1 MAGLEALIEDLVVAN
16 RILAAEGITDAYGHV
31 SLRHPERP
39 DRYLLSRAR
48 TPQCIEAADIMEYAF
63 DGTPVEP
70 RGRSSYLERFI
81 HGALYEA
88 RPDVQAV
95 VHSHS
100 LAVIPF
106 GIGGEAIRP
115 ILHNCALIGASVPIW
130 DSRDRFGDTDLL
142 VSDMSMG
149 RDLARSVARGTSAL
163 MRGHG
168 SVVAE
173 RSLRR
178 AVYVAIALQTSA
190 ELQMKAASRYDAVR
204 YLSPGEIEK
213 SVAMLDK
220 AEGKPGQGIDRA
232 WEYYCYRAG
241 VAYRPG

>member
-1 MAGLEALIEDLVVAN
+1 MAGLDALIEDMVIAN

-31 SLRHPERP
+31 SVRHPERP

-48 TPQCIEAADIMEYAF
+48 TPQCIEAGDIMEYSL
-63 DGTPVEP
+63 DGTPIDP

-81 HGALYEA
+81 HGALYEM
-88 RPDVQAV
+88 RPDVRSV

-100 LAVIPF
+100 LSTVPF
-106 GIGGEAIRP
+106 GVGGETIRP
-115 ILHNCALIGASVPIW
+115 MLHNCALIGASVPLW
-130 DSRDRFGDTDLL
+130 DSRERFADSDLL
-142 VSDMSMG
+142 VRDMAMG
-149 RDLARSVARGTSAL
+149 RDLARTVASGTTAL

-168 SVVAE
+168 SVVAD

-190 ELQMKAASRYDAVR
+190 DLQRETARYQRVNF
-204 YLSPGEIEK
+204 LTPGEVE
-213 SVAMLDK
+213 SCAAMLDGV
-220 AEGKPGQGIDRA
+220 EGQPLQGIDRA

-241 VAYRPG
+241 VPYRPG

>member
-1 MAGLEALIEDLVVAN
+1 MAEIDAVIEDIVIAN
-16 RILAAEGITDAYGHV
+16 RILAAEGIADAFGHV
-31 SLRHPERP
+31 AVRHPERP

-48 TPQCIEAADIMEYAF
+48 TPQCIEASDIMEYAL
-63 DGTPVEP
+63 DGTAIDPA
-70 RGRSSYLERFI
+70 GRSSYLERYI
-81 HGALYEA
+81 HGALFEQRA
-88 RPDVQAV
+88 DVMAV

-100 LAVIPF
+100 LSSVPF
-106 GIGGEAIRP
+106 GVGGETIRP
-115 ILHNCALIGASVPIW
+115 MLHNCAMIGAAVPVW

-142 VSDMSMG
+142 VRDMTMG
-149 RDLARSVARGTSAL
+149 RDLAKTVGRGTTAL

-190 ELQMKAASRYDAVR
+190 NLQRETARYASVR
-204 YLSPGEIEK
+204 FLSPGEVEK
-213 SVAMLDK
+213 CVRMLD
-220 AEGKPGQGIDRA
+220 AEEGKPQQGVDRA

-241 VAYRPG
+241 MPYRPG

>member
-1 MAGLEALIEDLVVAN
+1 MAARDDAIAELVVAN

-48 TPQCIEAADIMEYAF
+48 TPQCIEASDIVEYAL
-63 DGTPVEP
+63 DGTPVDP
-70 RGRSSYLERFI
+70 GGRSSYLERFI
-81 HGALYEA
+81 HGALYEQ
-88 RPDVQAV
+88 RPEIRAV

-100 LAVIPF
+100 LSVVPF
-106 GIGGEAIRP
+106 GVGGETIRP
-115 ILHNCALIGASVPIW
+115 MLHNCALIGAAVPIW

-142 VSDMSMG
+142 VRDMGMG
-149 RDLARSVARGTSAL
+149 RDLARALDGGATAL

-173 RSLRR
+173 KTLRR

-190 ELQMKAASRYDAVR
+190 DLQMQTARYATVNF
-204 YLSPGEIEK
+204 LTPGEVERC
-213 SVAMLDK
+213 VRMLD
-220 AEGKPGQGIDRA
+220 AEEGRPQQGIDRA
-232 WEYYCYRAG
+232 WEYYCFRAG

>member
-1 MAGLEALIEDLVVAN
+1 MAGLDALIDEIVIAN

-31 SLRHPERP
+31 SVRHPDRP

-48 TPQCIEAADIMEYAF
+48 TPQCIEASDIVEYAL
-63 DGTPVEP
+63 DGTPIDP

-81 HGALYEA
+81 HGALYEQ
-88 RPDVQAV
+88 RPDVRAV

-100 LAVIPF
+100 LVTVPF
-106 GIGGEAIRP
+106 GVGGEIIRP
-115 ILHNCALIGASVPIW
+115 MLHNCAMIGPSVPFW
-130 DSRDRFGDTDLL
+130 DSRQRFGDTDLL
-142 VSDMSMG
+142 VRDMAMG
-149 RDLARSVARGTSAL
+149 RDLAKTVAGGTTAL

-173 RSLRR
+173 KGLRR

-190 ELQMKAASRYDAVR
+190 DLQRDTARYGTVNF
-204 YLSPGEIEK
+204 LTPGEVERCIR
-213 SVAMLDK
+213 MLDDV
-220 AEGKPGQGIDRA
+220 EGQPQQGIDRA
-232 WEYYCYRAG
+232 WEYYCFRAN

>member
-1 MAGLEALIEDLVVAN
+1 MAGLEALIEDMVIAN

-31 SLRHPERP
+31 SVRHPERP

-48 TPQCIEAADIMEYAF
+48 TPQCIEAADILEYSL
-63 DGTPVEP
+63 DGTPIDP

-81 HGALYEA
+81 HGALYEM
-88 RPDVQAV
+88 RPDVRSV

-100 LAVIPF
+100 LSTVPF
-106 GIGGEAIRP
+106 GVGGETIRP
-115 ILHNCALIGASVPIW
+115 MLHNCALIGAAVPLW
-130 DSRDRFGDTDLL
+130 DSRDRFGDGDLL
-142 VSDMSMG
+142 VRDMAMG
-149 RDLARSVARGTSAL
+149 RDLARTVASGTTAL

-168 SVVAE
+168 SVVAD

-190 ELQMKAASRYDAVR
+190 DLQRETARYQRANF
-204 YLSPGEIEK
+204 LTPGEIEHCA
-213 SVAMLDK
+213 AMLDGV
-220 AEGKPGQGIDRA
+220 EGQPLQGIDRA

-241 VAYRPG
+241 VPYRPG